1 MVTINKLTEEVSALM
16 LRLYNDGL
24 KMKKMERSKIT
35 NRITFLRTTIT
46 YLEQD
51 NREQFLEAELKRLN
65 NRVQLIN
72 NDYEHWIPSK
82 YYVKEN
88 EKLKDYLKETG
99 VPKLK
104 LQIRALRFILN
115 K

>member
-1 MVTINKLTEEVSALM
+1 MIPINKLTQEVSTLM
-16 LRLYNDGL
+16 LRLDNDGL

-51 NREQFLEAELKRLN
+51 NREDFLSSELDRLN
-65 NRVQLIN
+65 KRVQLIN
-72 NDYEHWIPSK
+72 DGYADWIPSK
-82 YYVKEN
+82 YYEKE
-88 EKLKDYLKETG
+88 KDQLKDYLKEMG
-99 VPKLK
+99 IPKLK
-104 LQIRALRFILN
+104 AQIKALRFILN